1 MNHSEREQY
10 EKNEIHPQ
18 KAEAEI
24 QQIRIFPEWLE
35 LLQKVEGAIDGL
47 KLTLPLNEKLT
58 NEDRLSVVQGMLISF
73 GGYEEPI
80 SEDCD
85 DDSED

>member
-1 MNHSEREQY
+1 MNPSERELY
-10 EKNEIHPQ
+10 EKNEIHRL
-18 KAEAEI
+18 KAQSEI
-24 QQIRIFPEWLE
+24 EQIRMFPEWLE

-47 KLTLPLNEKLT
+47 KLTLPFNEKLT

-80 SEDCD
+80 REEYND
-85 DDSED
+85 E